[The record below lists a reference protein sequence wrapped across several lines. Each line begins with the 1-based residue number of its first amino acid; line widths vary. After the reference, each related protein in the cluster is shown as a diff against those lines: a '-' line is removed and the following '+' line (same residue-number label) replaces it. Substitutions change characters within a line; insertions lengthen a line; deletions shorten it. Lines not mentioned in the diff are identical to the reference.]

1 MTLGYGLFI
10 DLSPTSSWAKIIL
23 YQIVAGLGV
32 GPNFQ
37 APLIALQN
45 GIQPRDIGTA
55 TATFGFV
62 RLIASA
68 ISVIVGGVLVQNE
81 LAKRGVTTTGA
92 GGPLATVGAISQAP
106 KGEAEELRAKY
117 SDALQMMWILYVCTA
132 GAGLTTALLI
142 KKKALSKVHQE
153 TTLGLA
159 AQEEDR
165 ANVDLAA
172 RAEDRRN
179 LN

>member
-45 GIQPRDIGTA
+45 GLQPRDIGTA

-62 RLIASA
+62 RLLASA
-68 ISVIVGGVLVQNE
+68 ISVIVGGVLFQNE
-81 LAKRGVTTTGA
+81 LAKSGVTVA
-92 GGPLATVGAISQAP
+92 GGPLAGVGAIAQAP
-106 KGEAEELRAKY
+106 QDTAEELRAKY
-117 SDALQMMWILYVCTA
+117 SDALQKMWILYVCTA

-142 KKKALSKVHQE
+142 RKKALSKVHQD
-153 TTLGLA
+153 TRVGLA

-165 ANVDLAA
+165 TNP
-172 RAEDRRN
+172 N
-179 LN
+179 